1 MNERIVQSLRRAAQV
16 RPRGTATLC
25 GARRRTWSESEAR
38 VARAAAGL
46 RALGVADND
55 RVGILALNSDRYF
68 EAYYAVPWAGG
79 VMLPLNTRLTAAD
92 LEYMLDDA
100 EASVLCVD
108 DAFVDL
114 LPGLRGRCP
123 HLKQVVYLGDDP
135 RAGEG
140 LLAWDDLVARSEP
153 MPPADRSGQD
163 IAGIFYTGGSTGR
176 PKGVMLSHGN
186 LVSNAVNAIYMI
198 GYDASS
204 IFLHAAPMCHLT
216 DGMSTLAITMAA
228 GTHAFVP
235 KFDPRQVLEQVAEHK
250 VTNVTLVPTM
260 IAMLLEVPGI
270 ADMPLA
276 SLRQFMFGSAP
287 MPDATL
293 KRAVEIWP
301 DMLFLHG
308 WGMTELSPIGTM
320 LPMAMRKPAIAGD
333 RLRSCGQPM
342 PNLEVMVVD
351 ADDREVPRGTTG
363 EIVVRGPTV
372 MQGYWKKPA
381 ETAAA
386 IRDGWFHTGDAAMM
400 DDEGYVYIVDRLK
413 DMIIS
418 GGENIYSTEVENAI
432 SLMPGVSEVA
442 VIGIPDDKW
451 GERVHAIVV
460 PRDGASLTAEAVQAW
475 AREKIAGYKVPR
487 SVLVRAERL
496 PLSGA
501 GKVLKGEL
509 RAPYWADHARKI

>member
-1 MNERIVQSLRRAAQV
+1 MNERLTQSLKRAAQV
-16 RPRGTATLC
+16 NARGTATIC
-25 GARRRTWSESEAR
+25 GARRRTWAEAADR
-38 VARAAAGL
+38 VARGAAGL
-46 RALGVADND
+46 RKLGIVEDT

-79 VMLPLNTRLTAAD
+79 VMLPLNTRLTAGD
-92 LEYMLDDA
+92 LEYMLNDA
-100 EASVLCVD
+100 QATTICLDE
-108 DAFVDL
+108 AFVHL
-114 LPGLRGRCP
+114 LPGLRERCP
-123 HLKQVVYLGDDP
+123 TLRHVVYLGDDP
-135 RAGEG
+135 AAGAG
-140 LLAWDDLVARSEP
+140 LLAWDALVAGNEP
-153 MPPADRSGQD
+153 LADAGRNGQD

-198 GYDASS
+198 GYDAAS

-228 GTHAFVP
+228 GTHVFIP
-235 KFDPRQVLEQVAEHK
+235 RFDALQVLEQVQAHK
-250 VTNVTLVPTM
+250 VSNVTLVPTM
-260 IAMLLEVPGI
+260 IAMMLEVPGI
-270 ADMPLA
+270 AKMELA

-301 DMLFLHG
+301 EMLFLHG

-320 LPMAMRKPAIAGD
+320 LPMSTRKPAIAGD

-342 PNLEVMVVD
+342 PNLELLVVD
-351 ADDREVPRGTTG
+351 PEGREVPRGSTG

-372 MQGYWKKPA
+372 MQGYWNKPA

-386 IRDGWFHTGDAAMM
+386 IRDGWFHTGDAAVM
-400 DDEGYVYIVDRLK
+400 DEDGYVYIVDRLK

-432 SLMPGVSEVA
+432 SLMPGVAEVA

-460 PRDGASLTAEAVQAW
+460 PREGAALTADAVQAW

-509 RAPYWADHARKI
+509 RAPYWAGRGKNI